1 MALPGLVAAKN
12 LSDVTDKERAWDNLG
27 NGINTGEAEALNY
40 ISRVEQVDGQPL
52 EAGVKA
58 AIISFVLGCKTD
70 GIWTAIKA
78 SCILAGARTLTGAL
92 VPLVGTAPTNV
103 SFVSDDYN
111 RKTGLVGN
119 GSTKYLTQTTPAP
132 LQNSVHQA
140 IYLSS
145 AATTAFPDY
154 ETHLS
159 QWPASGTDGRTQVTT
174 NTTQTFTR
182 SRETTGNTVSSVG
195 LGLTGIDRSA
205 AGEYRRRILG
215 ANTTI
220 SASSTGV
227 PSTTAHVFNNP
238 GLGQYSNARLAFYS
252 IGESLDLAL
261 LDARVTNLINA
272 FGAAIP

>member
-1 MALPGLVAAKN
+1 MAIDA
-12 LSDVTDKERAWDNLG
+12 
-27 NGINTGEAEALNY
+27 
-40 ISRVEQVDGQPL
+40 
-52 EAGVKA
+52 
-58 AIISFVLGCKTD
+58 FVVGCKAD

-103 SFVSDDYN
+103 GGLFVSGDYN
-111 RKTGLVGN
+111 RETGLMGN
-119 GSTKYLTQTTPAP
+119 GSTKYLTQSTSTP
-132 LQNSVHQA
+132 LQNSSHQT

-145 AATTAFPDY
+145 AATTVAGDF
-154 ETHLS
+154 ETHLA
-159 QWPASGTDGRTQVTT
+159 QWPASGTDGRTQITT

-227 PSTTAHVFNNP
+227 PNTTAHVFNNP

-261 LDARVTNLINA
+261 LDTRVTTLINA
-272 FGAAIP
+272 LSAAIP